1 MSRTISPAGLRELF
15 AQHSGHVL
23 LTLLTVSHATL
34 PEPLRLVNDRR
45 SLEHDGH
52 TWTAL
57 PFELVLPA
65 DTEDEIPHVELRIDN
80 VGRVLTELLRT
91 VAEPVDVELSV
102 VRVAPDGSVTPELGP
117 LDFSLLDA
125 QIRTDVITARLGYE
139 IDVLNEPATRE
150 IFNPSLAPGLFK

>member
-1 MSRTISPAGLRELF
+1 MSRTISPDALRELF
-15 AQHSGHVL
+15 AQHSDHVL
-23 LTLLTVSHATL
+23 LTLLTISHVTL
-34 PEPLRLVNDRR
+34 SDPLRLVNDRR
-45 SLEHDGH
+45 NLEYGDH

-65 DTEDEIPHVELRIDN
+65 DTEEEIPYVELRIDN
-80 VGRVLTELLRT
+80 IGRVLTELLRS
-91 VAEPVDVELSV
+91 VAEPVNVELSV

-117 LDFSLLDA
+117 FDFSLLDA
-125 QIRTDVITARLGYE
+125 QIRPDVITARLGYE